1 MQKYQRVYGNYK
13 VIKIM
18 TEKILSILIPTTP
31 DREKVLYELLYSLH
45 LQIETGKFQ
54 PFVEI
59 LIETD
64 NKELSVGKK
73 RQMLL
78 ERAKGK
84 YVIFV
89 DSDDKV
95 SEDYLYEILEAI
107 KQEPDVI
114 SFNGW
119 LETNGANRENF
130 KISKDLPYITVSD
143 AYGKKEYLRY
153 PNHLCAILRS
163 IAIKIGYKDMRHA
176 EDYDYAKRLKE
187 SGLLK
192 KEVYIQKDL
201 YFYLYNS
208 KK

>member
-1 MQKYQRVYGNYK
+1 
-13 VIKIM
+13 M
-18 TEKILSILIPTTP
+18 TEKLLSILIPTTP

-45 LQIETGKFQ
+45 LQIEVGKFQ

-59 LIETD
+59 CIEPD
-64 NKELSVGKK
+64 DGKLSVGKK

-78 ERAKGK
+78 EKAKGK
-84 YVIFV
+84 YVVFI

-95 SEDYLYEILEAI
+95 SDNYLSELLQAAS
-107 KQEPDVI
+107 QEPDVI

-119 LETNGANRENF
+119 METNGANRENF
-130 KISKDLPYITVSD
+130 KISKDLPYITIQD
-143 AYGKKEYLRY
+143 AFGKREHLRY
-153 PNHLCAILRS
+153 PNHIVPVKRE
-163 IAIKIGYKDMRHA
+163 IALLIGFRDMRFA
-176 EDYDYAKRLKE
+176 EDFDYAKRLKE

-201 YFYLYNS
+201 YYYLYNS